1 MRRDQRSVP
10 GAGNGKADSGNRQS
24 LTLIP
29 EFGDYRLA
37 GALKACRPEKPKQ
50 DSVKRSK
57 PRNTKSEL
65 RASPT
70 EGEKQRATESTR
82 KAIAKPSASAAQ
94 LEAGSSFNRS
104 EARQMFN
111 EAKRLY
117 LRVGD
122 EVNHLRYEE
131 WGIGVVMEVMTS
143 SVPGGTCLAR
153 IRFQD
158 GQLRCFNNDLDN
170 ESCCYYFGVR
180 RYWNPTHGVN
190 AIRSKF
196 FLRG

>member
-1 MRRDQRSVP
+1 MQLGGDTGDWIRRIVVRKNKQSKNGKPAGVGSFRRSSV
-10 GAGNGKADSGNRQS
+10 GNGQAVGNSAD
-24 LTLIP
+24 T
-29 EFGDYRLA
+29 
-37 GALKACRPEKPKQ
+37 
-50 DSVKRSK
+50 
-57 PRNTKSEL
+57 
-65 RASPT
+65 
-70 EGEKQRATESTR
+70 
-82 KAIAKPSASAAQ
+82 AKPANIYRCDDRSAAW
-94 LEAGSSFNRS
+94 S
-104 EARQMFN
+104 ER
-111 EAKRLY
+111 KRLY

-122 EVNHLRYEE
+122 EVNHLRYDE

-180 RYWNPTHGVN
+180 RYWNPSHGVN